1 MKKRWLILLA
11 LTLVAAM
18 FANGNR
24 YEVVAWQE
32 TFETGATGWTHYD
45 GSIPPNNWHIY
56 NYGGTQGNAWWM
68 GDTALAQG
76 TNIGGYYDHQYLV
89 LDTPARTI
97 TAGNTNLTFK
107 MGVALEDPGA
117 SGGYD
122 GWDSFNIRYS
132 IDNGTTW
139 TVLGN
144 SVITPDYDFANS
156 YAFGFEHGEGMG
168 VPGWGG
174 IHAPW
179 TTVTA
184 DLSALVGQSVK
195 IRFAFASDPA
205 YSTGDALTLYG
216 VMIDDIAFGGYTN
229 NGTDDSQMTMTSL
242 VPVGGDIWALGTDAT
257 APSPTHIMKCQNAQG
272 SYNPNMMNYLVS
284 PPITLPNDGD
294 IRVDFMIMGLFTDP
308 NTFPEVDYFGW
319 EISPNNGVTWNAMSN
334 PYGDPTGTNYVY
346 SDAPDVW
353 SSMTGSYSLDGIIT
367 DYAGQTIMLR
377 WYFLSDDDTPQG
389 TGIMID
395 DVTIYND
402 VFIAPPENLAATV
415 SGSNVNLVWQ
425 APGSGG
431 GGGEE
436 GWLNYDGE
444 NAGNSIGTGSAADF
458 GVAAKWSATGEHSI
472 YDYVGM
478 NITKIKFFPSE
489 ANCAYTLRIWTGATG
504 TLAYEQAVAAP
515 TISAWNEVVLT
526 TPYTIPAQTAILA
539 GYRCNTQ
546 TGHPA
551 GVDAGPQVE
560 GFGNMM
566 YWNNA
571 WTTLSQVA
579 STLTYNWNI
588 RVYVADPVTGR
599 EYVLGHNSVEQE
611 IQPYTDA
618 PLTVAQTSEPT
629 RTLDAYK
636 IFRDDVE
643 IDQVG
648 STVLTYT
655 DSGVTGGLHTY
666 YLKAVYGANT
676 SEASNVVTAFVLPAM
691 HTELMHD
698 DGTAEE
704 GFNVGSTKQMA
715 VKHAY
720 GQAVTVK
727 YAKVYVHT
735 VGTAGIIVRVFDND
749 GANGMPGTQM
759 AQYQYPAASVVEG
772 WNWIALPAD
781 INVADGEF
789 YLAILET
796 TNAAAIGLDT
806 ATNGYSYK
814 KIATDWEPVTT
825 GEIMLR
831 AIVEYGSANDD
842 NVTPVYT
849 LDAKN
854 YPNPFNP
861 ETTIAFSVPKAG
873 PASLKI
879 YNTKGQLVRT
889 LVNDA
894 REAGNH
900 SVVWNGMDNQGNSVS
915 SGLYFYRLSS
925 DGNTVTRKML
935 LAK

>member
-1 MKKRWLILLA
+1 MKKRWLVILA

-18 FANGNR
+18 FANGSR

-32 TFETGATGWTHYD
+32 TFETGAAGWTHYD
-45 GSIPPNNWHIY
+45 GSIPPNLWAPY
-56 NYGGTQGNAWWM
+56 NYGGAQGNVWWM

-76 TNIGGYYDHQYLV
+76 TNIGGYYDAQYLV
-89 LDTPARTI
+89 LDTPARTLS
-97 TAGNTNLTFK
+97 AANAVLTFK
-107 MGVALEDPGA
+107 LRYNVEDPAGA
-117 SGGYD
+117 TAPYT
-122 GWDSFNIRYS
+122 GWDACNVRISTDGGTVWTPIAGTPAYNITSAYS
-132 IDNGTTW
+132 
-139 TVLGN
+139 
-144 SVITPDYDFANS
+144 
-156 YAFGFEHGEGMG
+156 FGFQHGEG
-168 VPGWGG
+168 PNIPAWGG
-174 IHAPW
+174 VLDAW
-179 TTVTA
+179 TNA
-184 DLSALVGQSVK
+184 SFDLSAYVGQSVK

-205 YSTGDALTLYG
+205 YSTGDAPAMFG
-216 VMIDDIAFGGYTN
+216 MMVDDIAFGGYTN
-229 NGTDDSQMTMTSL
+229 NGTDDGQMVTSSM
-242 VPVGGDIWALGTDAT
+242 VPVGGDIWAIGTDAT

-272 SYNPNMMNYLVS
+272 SYNPNMLNYLVS

-308 NTFPEVDYFGW
+308 DTFPEVDYFGW
-319 EISPNNGVTWNAMSN
+319 EISPNNGLTWNAMSN

-353 SSMTGSYSLDGIIT
+353 SSMTGSYSLDGLIS

-402 VFIAPPENLAATV
+402 VFIAPPANLAATV
-415 SGSNVNLVWQ
+415 DGSNVNLTWEE
-425 APGSGG
+425 PGSGG

-436 GWLNYDGE
+436 GWLHYDGE
-444 NAGNSIGTGSAADF
+444 NAGNAIGTGAAVDF
-458 GVAAKWSATGEHSI
+458 SVAAKWDAIGTYGI
-472 YDYVGM
+472 FDYVGM
-478 NITKIKFFPSE
+478 NITKIQFFPNE
-489 ANCAYTLRIWTGATG
+489 ANCVYTLRIWTGAAG
-504 TLAYEQAVAAP
+504 EIAYEQAVPAP
-515 TISAWNEVVLT
+515 TIGAWNEIVLT
-526 TPYTIPAQTAILA
+526 APWIIPAQTQIMA
-539 GYRCNTQ
+539 GYRANTQ

-551 GVDAGPQVE
+551 GCDAGPHVP
-560 GFGNMM
+560 GYGNMI

-571 WTTLSQVA
+571 WTTLNALSSA
-579 STLTYNWNI
+579 LTYNWNVRI
-588 RVYVADPVTGR
+588 YVADPVTGK
-599 EYVLGHNSVEQE
+599 EYVLGHGPYEQE
-611 IQPYTDA
+611 VHAYNDATLEEVGATQP
-618 PLTVAQTSEPT
+618 V
-629 RTLDAYK
+629 RTLDGYK

-648 STVLTYT
+648 ATVLTYT
-655 DSGVTGGLHTY
+655 DANVAGGVHTY

-691 HTELMHD
+691 HAELMHD

-727 YAKVYVHT
+727 FAKVYVHT
-735 VGTAGIIVRVFDND
+735 VGTAGIILRVFDND

-831 AIVEYGSANDD
+831 AIVEYGTANDD
-842 NVTPVYT
+842 NVTPVYA

>member
-18 FANGNR
+18 FANGTDR

-32 TFETGATGWTHYD
+32 TFETGATGWNHYD
-45 GSIPPNNWHIY
+45 GSIPPNLWHIY
-56 NYGGTQGNAWWM
+56 NNGDAQGDVWWM

-76 TNIGGYYDHQYLV
+76 ANIGGYYDHQYLV

-97 TAGNTNLTFK
+97 VAGNTNLTFK
-107 MGVALEDPGA
+107 LRYNVEDPAGA
-117 SGGYD
+117 TAPYT
-122 GWDSFNIRYS
+122 GWDACNIRVS
-132 IDNGTTW
+132 TDGGTTW
-139 TVLGN
+139 TPIAGTPAYN
-144 SVITPDYDFANS
+144 ITSAYS
-156 YAFGFEHGEGMG
+156 FGFEHGEG
-168 VPGWGG
+168 PNIPAWGG
-174 IHAPW
+174 VQDTW
-179 TTVTA
+179 TNATF
-184 DLSALVGQSVK
+184 DLSTYVGQSVK

-205 YSTGDALTLYG
+205 YSTGDAPAMYG
-216 VMIDDIAFGGYTN
+216 MMVDDIAFGGYTN
-229 NGTDDSQMTMTSL
+229 NGTDDGQMVSSSM
-242 VPVGGDIWALGTDAT
+242 VPVGGDIWNLATDAT

-272 SYNPNMMNYLVS
+272 TYNPNMMNYLVS

-308 NTFPEVDYFGW
+308 DTFPEVDYFGW
-319 EISPNNGVTWNAMSN
+319 EISPNNGVSWYAMSN
-334 PYGDPTGTNYVY
+334 PYNDPTGTNYVY

-353 SSMTGSYSLDGIIT
+353 SSMTGSYSLDGLIS
-367 DYAGQTIMLR
+367 DYAGETIMLR

-415 SGSNVNLVWQ
+415 DGSDVTLTWV
-425 APGSGG
+425 APGGGG

-444 NAGNSIGTGSAADF
+444 NAGNSIGTGAAADF
-458 GVAAKWSATGEHSI
+458 AVAAKWAAQGDNSI

-478 NITKIKFFPSE
+478 NITKIKFFPAE
-489 ANCAYTLRIWTGATG
+489 ANCVYTARIWTGAAG
-504 TLAYEQAVAAP
+504 TIAYEQAVTP
-515 TISAWNEVVLT
+515 VINQWNEVVLT
-526 TPYTIPAQTAILA
+526 TPYTIPAQTTIMA

-546 TGHPA
+546 AGYPA
-551 GVDAGPQVE
+551 GCDEGPQVE

-566 YWNNA
+566 YWQNA
-571 WTTLSQVA
+571 WTTLTQVA
-579 STLTYNWNI
+579 ATLTYNWNI
-588 RVYVADPVTGR
+588 RIYVADPVTGK
-599 EYVLGHNSVEQE
+599 EYVLGHGPIEQE
-611 IQPYTDA
+611 VHEYNAA
-618 PLTVAQTSEPT
+618 PLAVAQTSAPV
-629 RTLDAYK
+629 RMVDGYK
-636 IFRDDVE
+636 IFRDDIE

-648 STVLTYT
+648 ATVLTYT
-655 DSGVTGGLHTY
+655 DANVAGGVHTY
-666 YLKAVYGANT
+666 YLKAIYGANE

-691 HTELMHD
+691 HAELMHD

-715 VKHAY
+715 VKHSY

-727 YAKVYVHT
+727 YAKVYIHT
-735 VGTAGIIVRVFDND
+735 VGTAGIILRVFDND
-749 GANGMPGTQM
+749 GANGMPGTQL

-772 WNWIALPAD
+772 WNWVALPAD

-789 YLAILET
+789 YLGILET
-796 TNAAAIGLDT
+796 TNASAIGLDT
-806 ATNGYSYK
+806 SSNGYSYK
-814 KIATDWEPVTT
+814 KIATDWEPVAN

-831 AIVEYGSANDD
+831 AIVEYSTANDD

-849 LDAKN
+849 LDAVN
-854 YPNPFNP
+854 FPNPFNP

-889 LVNDA
+889 LVNDV

-900 SVVWNGMDNQGNSVS
+900 SVVWNGMDNLGNSVS